1 MPHYHV
7 LVLSNDGDVI
17 RTYAVDAASDVEAVS
32 RLDGAHRNETV
43 EIWNADRMLRRV
55 DGAAQKDPP

>member
-7 LVLSNDGDVI
+7 LILSDDGHVT
-17 RTYAVDAASDVEAVS
+17 RTYAFDAASDVEAVA
-32 RLDGAHRNETV
+32 RLDGAHKNETV

-55 DGAAQKDPP
+55 EGVAQKEPP